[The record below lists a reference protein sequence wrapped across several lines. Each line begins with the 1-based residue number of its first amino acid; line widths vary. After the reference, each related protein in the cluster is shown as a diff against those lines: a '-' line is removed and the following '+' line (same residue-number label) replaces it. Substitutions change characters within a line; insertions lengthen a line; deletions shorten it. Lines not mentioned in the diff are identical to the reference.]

1 MSDSNV
7 IEVNENIKSM
17 VNKNQKHN
25 LENKAK
31 TSHDN
36 SATVKNS
43 NQKSSSKIY
52 TATNTQLQN

>member
-7 IEVNENIKSM
+7 IEVNEKIKSI
-17 VNKNQKHN
+17 VNKNQKFN

-31 TSHDN
+31 VSHDH

-43 NQKSSSKIY
+43 NQKSSSKI
-52 TATNTQLQN
+52 